1 MEISPDTSIPSLFSH
16 FSMSSTVHRVQYD
29 HLRLP
34 AVPCAESLFGIV
46 AIMMDMLIN
55 SGHGHGHGPD
65 KMVMSSVMVLRTV
78 TYNCSLKL
86 HLQRITLRRNAAAR
100 RRRVGKLQFEKSTTI
115 LVKSRR
121 APINNL
127 IILYPSIE
135 TPLSHNLIDR

>member
-1 MEISPDTSIPSLFSH
+1 MVISPDTSIPTLFFKQFSL
-16 FSMSSTVHRVQYD
+16 SSTVHSVSVED
-29 HLRLP
+29 CPLCPVL
-34 AVPCAESLFGIV
+34 SGIV
-46 AIMMDMLIN
+46 AIMLDMVMEVMDMDMVLT
-55 SGHGHGHGPD
+55 
-65 KMVMSSVMVLRTV
+65 MVMSSVMVVRIV